1 MNNATAT
8 PNLVAELVK
17 ENEGLRKENAELTA
31 KVRWFEE
38 QFRLSQKRL
47 FGASSE
53 RTDQLQLGLFNEAE
67 KEAKPLRK
75 EPTFEEITYKRR
87 KRKGH
92 REAMLKDLPVE
103 TVEYELPEE
112 EQICSSCGGPL
123 HEMSVEVR
131 QEIKVIPAQVKVVK
145 HMRHV
150 YACRQC
156 EKEGIETPIVT
167 APMPN
172 PPLKGSL
179 ASPSAISYIMTQKY
193 VYSLPLYR
201 QEKQFSRMGLELP
214 RQVMANWMIH
224 GANVWL
230 KPLYETMHKEL
241 LKEDI
246 LHADETTLQVLRES
260 GRKAESQSY
269 MWVYRNGRYSPP
281 IVLYDY
287 QQTRAGVHPKEFLT
301 RYKGYLHTDG
311 YSGYNEMPDI
321 TPVGCWAHARRKF
334 DEALKVL
341 PADRR
346 SADVAARQGLEFCN
360 ELFRIERDLED
371 MTPDER
377 YKARLERSLPVLDA
391 FFAWLNDQ
399 SLKALPKSAFG
410 KAVAY
415 CLNQWDK
422 LKAFLKDGRLEISN
436 NRSERAIKP
445 FVIGRKNWLFSNT
458 PRGAEASAIIYSI
471 VETAKENRLDPF
483 AYLCHVFEKMPNI
496 DIQDPAAIESL
507 LPYSTSLPETCKTPR
522 QLL

>member
-8 PNLVAELVK
+8 ANLVAKIVK
-17 ENEGLRKENAELTA
+17 ENADLRKENTELTA

-38 QFRLSQKRL
+38 QFRLSQKRR

-53 RTDQLQLGLFNEAE
+53 RTNDLQLGLFNEAE

-112 EQICSSCGGPL
+112 ERICSSCGGPL

-145 HMRHV
+145 HVRHV

-156 EKEGIETPIVT
+156 EKEELETPIVT

-179 ASPSAISYIMTQKY
+179 ASPSAMAYIMTQKY

-224 GANVWL
+224 GANAWL
-230 KPLYETMHKEL
+230 KPLYETLHKEL

-260 GRKAESQSY
+260 GRKAESKSY
-269 MWVYRNGRYSPP
+269 MWVYRTGRYSPP

-287 QQTRAGVHPKEFLT
+287 QQTRAGTHPREFLT
-301 RYKGYLHTDG
+301 GYKGYLHTDG

-334 DEALKVL
+334 DEALKIL

-377 YKARLERSLPVLDA
+377 YEARLKRSLPVLDA
-391 FFAWLNDQ
+391 FLAWLNDR

-522 QLL
+522 